1 MPNNISSAVGTARQ
15 FTPQPDARYVGNYQN
30 VSGGQVAT
38 YTGGYTELAQ
48 NILRLNDAF
57 QSYMLNHE
65 KVLDAKG
72 HIEAERMIN
81 GMTPEDIKRL
91 NTIDAAQHEGYVD
104 QTANPYFKAYA
115 EKLRGQFMSTQMKNE
130 YDLEYSMNPAKSLGE
145 EAQRYA
151 EFSSKWKQANI
162 KGNSAPSNIVAFN
175 AGFDESQ
182 LVNANNLATNW
193 VKKKNEE
200 DVVTTVAN
208 LRSKVGA
215 VVLNAPE
222 LLKTKDALT
231 KAVQNIFNESR
242 LMGVPIQYRQQIL
255 EQLATDMVKTGHIQD
270 WDRFKQMMENITI
283 QTSMDGSSTKAY
295 DLLDMQTYK
304 TYASQ
309 YSKQFHTQAKYD
321 FVQNYRKKGIAGYKE
336 AMAEVDRLRKTD
348 PEKAEEYNALLP
360 QLYSQIEA
368 DEREKKAALRA
379 SLRGTAAG
387 GGSKISNTDEV
398 SAIFNAWC
406 NGNSMYGGKP
416 IGSLK
421 LDEDALLANV
431 RNQLAYAMSNQNSDM
446 FFRVLDMPQMSKLR
460 DTVSADIEN
469 KFASLRPTDD
479 GGVNIGGD
487 EEMINFFRFMY
498 TNANNIEHS
507 LGSSVAKDA
516 SILKT
521 LVDTTGDFDSGL
533 RMMSY
538 YTNASDEDK
547 SSFKQAVQM
556 PLAGLTTEGII
567 NAGSNNPDI
576 VYLEQD
582 PMLKSR
588 VEDLAIAYMCQ
599 GGYSANEAVQAA
611 NRQIANNFYSYH
623 YGAFPKGIANNLGI
637 PDPVGWFTHGL
648 DAGIWA
654 AVSNGEYETASEDL
668 KTSAAEQVHITYND
682 NTQTF
687 EFNDWAGGG
696 RYTMSLEQ
704 VRDKAKS
711 DYQRAIEWASS
722 QSSSSNT
729 DNDTTSVEEYNQS
742 REAINNAPST
752 AYEAEAYENKNMIDT
767 VINMAKGLFD

>member
-1 MPNNISSAVGTARQ
+1 MPNNISNAVGTARQ
-15 FTPQPDARYVGNYQN
+15 FTPQPDARYVGSYQG
-30 VSGGQVAT
+30 VSGSQASA
-38 YTGGYTELAQ
+38 YTGGYSDLAQ

-81 GMTPEDIKRL
+81 GMSPEDIKKL
-91 NTIDAAQHEGYVD
+91 NMIDAAQQEGYVD
-104 QTANPYFKAYA
+104 QSANPYFKAYA
-115 EKLRGQFMSTQMKNE
+115 EKLRGQFLSTQMKNE
-130 YDLEYSMNPAKSLGE
+130 YDLEYAMNPAKSMGE

-193 VKKKNEE
+193 VKKKTEE

-208 LRSKVGA
+208 IRSKMGA
-215 VVLNAPE
+215 VILNAPE

-231 KAVQNIFNESR
+231 NAVQNVFNESR
-242 LMGVPIQYRQQIL
+242 LMGVPVQYRQQIL
-255 EQLATDMVKTGHIQD
+255 EQFATEIVKTGHIQD
-270 WDRFKQMMENITI
+270 WDRFKQMMDSVTI
-283 QTSMDGSSTKAY
+283 QTSMDGSTTKAS

-309 YSKQFHTQAKYD
+309 YSRQYHTQAKYD
-321 FVQNYRKKGIAGYKE
+321 FVQNFRKKGINGYKA
-336 AMAEVDRLRKTD
+336 AMAEIDKLRKTD

-360 QLYSQIEA
+360 QLYSQIQS
-368 DEREKKAALRA
+368 DENAKKAALRA

-387 GGSKISNTDEV
+387 GGKVANPDEV
-398 SAIFNAWC
+398 SAVFKAWC

-416 IGSLK
+416 IGSIK
-421 LDEDALLANV
+421 MDEDTLLANV
-431 RNQLAYAMSNQNSDM
+431 NNQLVYAMTNQDSDM

-460 DTVSADIEN
+460 DSVSADLEN

-487 EEMINFFRFMY
+487 EEMMNFFRFMY
-498 TNANNIEHS
+498 TNANSIEHS

-516 SILKT
+516 NILKT
-521 LVDTTGDFDSGL
+521 LVDTTGNFESGL

-538 YTNASDEDK
+538 YTSASNEDK
-547 SSFKQAVQM
+547 SSFKQSVQL

-567 NAGSNNPDI
+567 NAGSNNPDEI
-576 VYLEQD
+576 DLEQD

-588 VEDLAIAYMCQ
+588 VEDLAVAYMCQ
-599 GGYSANEAVQAA
+599 GGYSPTEAVQAA

-623 YGAFPKGIANNLGI
+623 YGAFPKGVANNLGI

-654 AVSNGEYETASEDL
+654 AVSNGEYDTADEDL
-668 KTSAAEQVHITYND
+668 KTSAAEQVHVIYND

-696 RYTMSLEQ
+696 RYTMSLAQ
-704 VRDKAKS
+704 VREKAKA
-711 DYQRAIEWASS
+711 DYQRAIDWAST
-722 QSSSSNT
+722 QSSSSES
-729 DNDTTSVEEYNQS
+729 DDSSMSVEALN
-742 REAINNAPST
+742 EARAASEAPPS
-752 AYEAEAYENKNMIDT
+752 YEDDNPYGEEESSWNID
-767 VINMAKGLFD
+767 NLN